1 MAVTTKRAVDGRTVI
16 VPYKNKKLKLECKN
30 TREAK
35 FVANLPSL
43 RYNASKDTITARDG
57 QGRDTTISSVIALYR
72 AGEYA

>member
-1 MAVTTKRAVDGRTVI
+1 MKQTTKRVVDGRTVI
-16 VPYKNKKLKLECKN
+16 VPYKNKKLQLECKN

-43 RYNASKDTITARDG
+43 RYNKSKDTITARDG
-57 QGRDTTISSVIALYR
+57 QGRDTTINSVIELYR